1 MTTYYLTNDNNS
13 ANVDILL
20 SYPQIANSDFVIYG
34 NLGSDTLTSGQG
46 NDIVYGGN
54 ATAVV
59 NADGSYANDGN
70 DVLKG
75 GKGNDTLE
83 GGTGGDTY
91 KFAVGDGIDSVTDA
105 NFFIEATDVIEFSDV
120 ASTAALYS
128 YLGDDL
134 IIKYGTSDQLTVKN
148 YFTPSGRIEQ
158 IKFSNGTV
166 LTPAQIYSSLGLIYE
181 QENTIKGTGVSEA
194 LVGMSGKMNV
204 IAGFNGDDT
213 IVGAEKRD
221 EVYGGLGNDS
231 LSGLAGNDYLDGGD
245 GNDSIDAGADNDRL
259 FGGAGNDVLM
269 GGLVK
274 TL

>member
-1 MTTYYLTNDNNS
+1 MN
-13 ANVDILL
+13 
-20 SYPQIANSDFVIYG
+20 PP
-34 NLGSDTLTSGQG
+34 
-46 NDIVYGGN
+46 
-54 ATAVV
+54 
-59 NADGSYANDGN
+59 
-70 DVLKG
+70 
-75 GKGNDTLE
+75 
-83 GGTGGDTY
+83 
-91 KFAVGDGIDSVTDA
+91 
-105 NFFIEATDVIEFSDV
+105 
-120 ASTAALYS
+120 
-128 YLGDDL
+128 
-134 IIKYGTSDQLTVKN
+134 